1 VEIFHSDS
9 SEALARHRL
18 PREAEDSPTL
28 EAFKARDEALVIL
41 I

>member
-1 VEIFHSDS
+1 
-9 SEALARHRL
+9 L

-41 I
+41 L